1 MSRSSLDYSL
11 CSVPGRYGL
20 GAVLVLAV
28 LLGLLSTAT
37 AQVTGAIS
45 GTVTD
50 QSAAVVQAAKVTLTN
65 VDSAI
70 SRDTTTNEVGRF
82 TFAGVPPGTYTVKV
96 AKQNFKTWQ
105 RTDFVLNANDT
116 REVSNIQL
124 EIGSSDQTVSVEA
137 TTTQVDLVSNGERSS
152 VLSAREINNLTLVS
166 RNVTELLKILPSVTS
181 VAQTGNGLGF
191 DFSTSSSTG
200 SAIGVGLSTN
210 GAPYRGGSMLLLD
223 GANIIDPGCNC
234 WSTAVVNPDMTQEV
248 KVQTSN
254 FGADQPN
261 GPVVFSAVSKSG
273 TAGYHGSA
281 YMTTRNSIFNANTW
295 ANDKN
300 GFKKPDAAFYYP
312 GGNFGGPVPFT
323 KGKLLFWVGYEYYWQ
338 HLPSAN
344 PLTAWVPTDSMRAG
358 NFDPTA
364 NDNAAACADSGG
376 FTTDATNFCNN
387 LSGTVLPNGTALPP
401 GTTDISAYIDPNMK
415 NLMTAYF
422 PKANADPANGYNW
435 YLPITSQQNGY
446 LYRTRVDYNIS
457 DNTKLFVSFQYGSNS
472 SFQPAHIWWNP
483 SYSVTFPGGGI
494 TNPTSTKTLSANFLH
509 VFNPTLT
516 NETILTWNKS
526 NSPYTPNK
534 LSAAYRTTIGW
545 TDPTVFGGGTND
557 LMAPSIY
564 SAGARTF
571 PEMSQGDIFQH
582 NGQFGLMKTAP
593 SVQDNVTKVYRN
605 HTLKA
610 GFFYNM
616 IGNYQ
621 VNFVRPNGILSFAS
635 LDVIGQGTKN
645 VENGTF
651 YGSQNPTAN
660 FLMGVGTNYQEDSE
674 TDVFDMAYRN
684 YSFYGMDD
692 WKVSRRLT
700 VNVGFRFDHVGRWY
714 ERTGTG
720 MAVWFPNLYNDDLA
734 SNRKNPGVRYHG
746 IDSGIPLSG
755 TQARLLNVS
764 PRFGFALDLFG
775 NGKTVVRGGWGAY
788 RWNDQYND
796 YSGDLSTAQGLTT
809 YNLNGGTSMLLSQ
822 LGPTLLNFGSTSGSG
837 SIYATDGNDHKVP
850 VTYSYNFTISRQL
863 PLRSLLE
870 VAYVGNQSSALLMG
884 GQSGAAGI
892 GGADFININKIKL
905 GGLFGPDPVT
915 GAARP
920 AGLSYEDTG
929 THGNWSYDHYFPYYA
944 GYKTNAIA
952 IGEHVGYSNYNGL
965 QFAWVKQGGRLTFNL
980 NYTWSKSLGI
990 VNSTV
995 DAFTVHGNY
1004 GILNIDRPHVIN
1016 TSYSYELGR
1025 MYKSNGNR
1033 VLAGAMNGWVISGTT
1048 SWQSGGNIQAMFS
1061 QNLGMTLEDSTGA
1074 TLSTKTY
1081 YGTEVGEIL
1090 PIHTCDPSGNSGRS
1104 YINLKCLTAPAI
1116 GAYGDRQLPYLS
1128 GPSYFNQDLAIHKNF
1143 SITERQRV
1151 EFRISAFNLFNH
1163 PLWGFTGNGQV
1174 NLAFIQNADL
1184 TWSPNPSLPATW
1196 GQVDTKNVNRLIE
1209 LGVKYTF

>member
-1 MSRSSLDYSL
+1 MRKSSFNYSF
-11 CSVPGRYGL
+11 CSVAGRYGI
-20 GAVLVLAV
+20 ATVLVLAV
-28 LLGLLSTAT
+28 LFGCLTTAV
-37 AQVTGAIS
+37 AQTTGAIS

-50 QSAAVVQAAKVTLTN
+50 QSVAVVRDAKVTLTN
-65 VDSAI
+65 VESAI

-96 AKQNFKTWQ
+96 TKENFKVWL

-116 REVSNIQL
+116 REVANIQL
-124 EIGSSDQTVSVEA
+124 EVGRSDQTVTVEA
-137 TTTQVDLVSNGERSS
+137 TTTQVELVSNGERSA
-152 VLSAREINNLTLVS
+152 VLTAQEINNLTLVS
-166 RNVTELLKILPSVTS
+166 RNVTELLKILPGVTS
-181 VAQTGNGLGF
+181 VAQTNNGLGF

-254 FGADQPN
+254 FAADQPN
-261 GPVVFSAVSKSG
+261 GPVVFSAISKSG
-273 TAGYHGSA
+273 TAAYHGSA

-300 GFKKPDAAFYYP
+300 GVKKQDAAFYYP

-323 KGKLLFWVGYEYYWQ
+323 RGKLLFWVGYEYYWQ
-338 HLPSAN
+338 HLPSSS

-364 NDNAAACADSGG
+364 ADNAAACSAVGG
-376 FTTDATNFCNN
+376 FTSTATNFCNN
-387 LSGTVLPNGTALPP
+387 LSGTVLPDGTALPP

-422 PKANADPANGYNW
+422 PKANADPSNGYNW
-435 YLPITSQQNGY
+435 YLPISSQQNGY

-457 DNTKLFVSFQYGSNS
+457 DNTKLFVSFQYGHNT

-483 SYSVTFPGGGI
+483 GNSVTFPGGGI
-494 TNPTSTKTLSANFLH
+494 NNPTSTKTLAANFLH
-509 VFNPTLT
+509 VFSPTLT

-526 NSPYTPNK
+526 NSPYTPNN

-545 TDPTVFGGGTND
+545 TYPTVFGGGTND
-557 LMAPSIY
+557 LMAPNVY

-651 YGSQNPTAN
+651 YGSQNPMAN
-660 FLMGVGTNYQEDSE
+660 FLMGVGTSYQEDSE

-692 WKVSRRLT
+692 WKVTRRLT

-720 MAVWFPNLYNDDLA
+720 MAVWLPHLYSADLA
-734 SNRKNPGVRYHG
+734 SAQKNPGVRYHG

-755 TQARLLNVS
+755 SQARVLNVS
-764 PRFGFALDLFG
+764 PRFGLALDLFG
-775 NGKTVVRGGWGAY
+775 NGKTVLRGGWGAY

-837 SIYATDGNDHKVP
+837 SIYATDANDHKVP

-870 VAYVGNQSSALLMG
+870 VAYVGNQSSNLLMG

-892 GGADFININKIKL
+892 GGSDFININKIKL

-929 THGNWSYDHYFPYYA
+929 THGNWSYNHYFPYYA
-944 GYKTNAIA
+944 GYGTNAIA

-965 QFAWVKQGGRLTFNL
+965 QFSWVKQSGPLTFNL

-1004 GILNIDRPHVIN
+1004 GVLNIDRPHVIN
-1016 TSYSYELGR
+1016 TSYSYEIGKVYR
-1025 MYKSNGNR
+1025 TDNKF
-1033 VLAGAMNGWVISGTT
+1033 LAGAANGWIVSGTT
-1048 SWQSGGNIQAMFS
+1048 TWQSGGNLQAMFS

-1081 YGTEVGEIL
+1081 YGTNVGEIL
-1090 PIHTCDPSGNSGRS
+1090 PVDTCDPGSGGSGRS

-1116 GAYGDRQLPYLS
+1116 EAYGDRQLPYLS
-1128 GPSYFNQDLAIHKNF
+1128 GPAYFNQDLAIHKNF
-1143 SITERQRV
+1143 SITERQKV
-1151 EFRISAFNLFNH
+1151 EFRFSAFNLFNH
-1163 PLWGFTGNGQV
+1163 PLWGFSGNGQV
-1174 NLAFIQNADL
+1174 NLAFKQNAGS
-1184 TWSPNPSLPATW
+1184 TWSPNGLSSTW
-1196 GQVDTKNVNRLIE
+1196 GQVDTKNVNRVIE